1 MDTVFKDDCMFVNFK
16 LRWDQRISIIF
27 ASGKEKEKV
36 KESDKNG
43 KNDDL
48 KDIDKTNE
56 RDKEKKDEETDKNK
70 RERDKSLDAVS
81 VKLLRESTGLLV
93 TLSKVR
99 TVQ

>member
-1 MDTVFKDDCMFVNFK
+1 MFVNSK
-16 LRWDQRISIIF
+16 LRWDQRLSIIF

-36 KESDKNG
+36 EESDKND
-43 KNDDL
+43 KNNDL
-48 KDIDKTNE
+48 KYIGKGNK
-56 RDKEKKDEETDKNK
+56 RDKENKEDVDKDK

-81 VKLLRESTGLLV
+81 IKSLRESTGLLV

>member
-1 MDTVFKDDCMFVNFK
+1 MFVNSK
-16 LRWDQRISIIF
+16 LRWDQRLSIIF

-36 KESDKNG
+36 EESDKND
-43 KNDDL
+43 KNNDL
-48 KDIDKTNE
+48 KYICKGNK
-56 RDKEKKDEETDKNK
+56 RDKENKEDVDKDK

-81 VKLLRESTGLLV
+81 IKSLRESTGLLV